1 MSCPSVEVIT
11 ATNTAFFDWMTG
23 TRANCPESRTKEVY
37 AKIANL
43 ERGVGGATTTEISQL
58 NTEISI
64 GQKVLEQKERDATI
78 AKDRAS
84 SVIRPE
90 LNSSYYDSWFPLNR
104 PLKRAAVPILVFLAS
119 LFITIA
125 FSLFIGLIGIRSHFF
140 VLVPDSS
147 KSGSMTRP
155 FFILLAF
162 TVILFSLTIYAFMR

>member
-11 ATNTAFFDWMTG
+11 ATDTAFFDWMTG
-23 TRANCPESRTKEVY
+23 TRVNCPKSRTNEVH
-37 AKIANL
+37 AVITNFP
-43 ERGVGGATTTEISQL
+43 RDVGATTTEISQL
-58 NTEISI
+58 NTEIAI
-64 GQKVLEQKERDATI
+64 GQKMLEQKERDATI
-78 AKDRAS
+78 AKDRAAT
-84 SVIRPE
+84 VVRPE

-104 PLKRAAVPILVFLAS
+104 PLKRAAIPILVFLAS

-140 VLVPDSS
+140 MIVPDSS
-147 KSGSMTRP
+147 KGGSMTRP

>member
-1 MSCPSVEVIT
+1 MSCPPVATIT
-11 ATNTAFFDWMTG
+11 ATDTAFFTWMTG
-23 TRANCPESRTKEVY
+23 TKANCPESRTKEVY
-37 AKIANL
+37 AVITNFP
-43 ERGVGGATTTEISQL
+43 RDVGATTTEISKL
-58 NTEISI
+58 NTDIATS
-64 GQKVLEQKERDATI
+64 QKILEQKERDATI

-84 SVIRPE
+84 TVVRPE

-119 LFITIA
+119 LFITIS

-140 VLVPDSS
+140 VIIPEAS
-147 KSGSMTRP
+147 KGSSMTGP

>member
-1 MSCPSVEVIT
+1 
-11 ATNTAFFDWMTG
+11 MTG
-23 TRANCPESRTKEVY
+23 TRKICPESRTKEVY
-37 AKIANL
+37 AVITNFS
-43 ERGVGGATTTEISQL
+43 RGVGATPTEISQL
-58 NTEISI
+58 NTDIATS
-64 GQKVLEQKERDATI
+64 QKILEQKERDATI

-84 SVIRPE
+84 TVVRPE

-119 LFITIA
+119 LFITIS

-140 VLVPDSS
+140 VIVPEAS
-147 KSGSMTRP
+147 KGSSMTGP